1 MMVYSDDDLE
11 SNEVEEKPSTESVRL
26 TSVSQRAQS
35 LGGELHI
42 TPKQGCGLVVL
53 LELPIK
59 LKRSF
64 V

>member
-1 MMVYSDDDLE
+1 LE
-11 SNEVEEKPSTESVRL
+11 SKEVEEKPSTESVRL

-42 TPKQGCGLVVL
+42 TPKQGCGLIAV

-59 LKRSF
+59 LERSF